1 MTVVALFWISYLR
14 IKGVLIDFKA
24 SSLFADLWQFY
35 LLDICFIHYLE
46 SLDGILPIFIVEIT
60 HLIKA
65 NQRQSLFWKSL
76 LNRLGERE
84 MNLSNIG
91 KN

>member
-1 MTVVALFWISYLR
+1 MRLERQLESFFE

-24 SSLFADLWQFY
+24 PSLFADLWQGY
-35 LLDICFIHYLE
+35 VLDLSFVHYKE

-65 NQRQSLFWKSL
+65 YQRQSLF
-76 LNRLGERE
+76 
-84 MNLSNIG
+84 
-91 KN
+91 

>member
-1 MTVVALFWISYLR
+1 MLPDNRYQQVSI

-24 SSLFADLWQFY
+24 PSLFADLWQVY
-35 LLDICFIHYLE
+35 LLDLSFIHYLE

-65 NQRQSLFWKSL
+65 NQRQSLSLKSL
-76 LNRLGERE
+76 LNRLGEYE
-84 MNLSNIG
+84 MNLSNSG

>member
-1 MTVVALFWISYLR
+1 MLLF
-14 IKGVLIDFKA
+14 KGVLIDFKA
-24 SSLFADLWQFY
+24 PLLLADLWQVY
-35 LLDICFIHYLE
+35 LLDLCFIHYLE

-65 NQRQSLFWKSL
+65 NQLESLSLKSL

-84 MNLSNIG
+84 INFSNTG